1 MPRPSSDTIFQLH
14 YSYYI
19 EIFTYILLRRI
30 TRLLW
35 LIQIVTACAVMA
47 GALPVWLSGL
57 LMIISTYF
65 LCAYRTHG
73 DSIRAAIQA
82 NRYSDLISRSNELTD
97 DEIKAQLRLLEYD
110 DSDVMNVFLNPAY
123 YRACIRNGMTPE
135 TRPLTRTEKLFA
147 VLAGGI
153 PQ

>member
-1 MPRPSSDTIFQLH
+1 MSRPSSDTIFQLH

-35 LIQIVTACAVMA
+35 FIQIIAACAVMTN
-47 GALPVWLSGL
+47 ALPAWISGS
-57 LMIISTYF
+57 LMIICTYF

-82 NRYSDLISRSNELTD
+82 CRYSELISRSDELTD
-97 DEIKAQLRLLEYD
+97 NEIKVQLRLLEYN
-110 DSDVMNVFLNPAY
+110 DSSVMNVFLNPAY
-123 YRACIRNGMTPE
+123 YRACIRNGVTPE

-147 VLAGGI
+147 ALAGGI